1 METGMKRTISSML
14 AGAAALGFALAA
26 LPGTAGAQN
35 TETAIFAG
43 GCFWCVE
50 SDFDH
55 VAGVLDT
62 TSGYIGGEAQ
72 NPTYYDHEGFREA
85 VRITFDPA
93 KVSYDKLLEVFWH
106 SVDPTDAGGQ
116 FCDRGYAY
124 TTAIYATSDEQLKQ
138 AKASE
143 AAVKKDLGEVAT
155 EVATAPKFWDAEG
168 YHQDYYKKNPL
179 KYKYYRTGCGR
190 NSKVESVWGDKAFMG
205 IKDHMG

>member
-26 LPGTAGAQN
+26 LPGTACAQN

-85 VRITFDPA
+85 VRITYDPS

-116 FCDRGYAY
+116 FCDRGHAY
-124 TTAIYATSDEQLKQ
+124 TTAIFATDQSQVQK
-138 AKASE
+138 AKASK
-143 AAVKKDLGEVAT
+143 AAIAKDLPKVVT
-155 EVATAPKFWDAEG
+155 PINSAPTFWPAEG
-168 YHQDYYKKNPL
+168 YHQDYYKKNAL
-179 KYKYYRTGCGR
+179 KYKYYRFSCGR
-190 NSKVESVWGDKAFMG
+190 NARVRDVWGDKAYQG
-205 IKDHMG
+205 IKDAMG

>member
-1 METGMKRTISSML
+1 MRSILTLT
-14 AGAAALGFALAA
+14 GAALFGLGLAA
-26 LPGTAGAQN
+26 SALPAGAQN
-35 TETAIFAG
+35 TKTAIFAG

-62 TSGYIGGEAQ
+62 TSGYIGGKAE

-93 KVSYDKLLEVFWH
+93 KVSYDHLLDVYWH
-106 SVDPTDAGGQ
+106 SVDPTDSGGQ
-116 FCDRGYAY
+116 FCDRGHAY
-124 TTAIYATSDEQLKQ
+124 TTAIYATDQNQLKK

-143 AAVKKDLGEVAT
+143 AAVRKDLGEVAT
-155 EVATAPKFWDAEG
+155 EVQPAPKFWPAEG
-168 YHQDYYKKNPL
+168 YHQDYYKKNPV
-179 KYKYYRTGCGR
+179 KYKFYRYNCGR
-190 NSKVESVWGDKAFMG
+190 NARIQSVWGDKAFMG

>member
-1 METGMKRTISSML
+1 MKRSFTV
-14 AGAAALGFALAA
+14 AGALALSLSLVGFAA
-26 LPGTAGAQN
+26 PAGAQK

-55 VAGVLDT
+55 LGGVLDT
-62 TSGYIGGEAQ
+62 TSGYIGGKAQ

-85 VRITFDPA
+85 VRVTFDPS

-116 FCDRGYAY
+116 FCDRGHAY
-124 TTAIYATSDEQLKQ
+124 TTAIYATSQAQLKQ

-143 AAVKKDLGEVAT
+143 VAVKKDLGQVAT
-155 EVATAPKFWDAEG
+155 EVTTAPTFWPAEG

-179 KYKYYRTGCGR
+179 KYRYYRTGCGR
-190 NSKVESVWGDKAFMG
+190 NARVESVWGDKAYMG